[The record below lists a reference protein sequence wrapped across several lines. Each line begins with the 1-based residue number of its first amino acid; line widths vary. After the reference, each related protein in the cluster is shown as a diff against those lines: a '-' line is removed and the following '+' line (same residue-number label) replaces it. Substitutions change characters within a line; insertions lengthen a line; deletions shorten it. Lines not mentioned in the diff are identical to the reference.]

1 LLNGKGVPL
10 AGIAGEVKTTLRKIL
25 RKVFMNKTSSI
36 FVAGGQSGLAGSAIV
51 WLLRAQ
57 GFSNIIIKTRKE
69 VDLLDQASVE
79 NFFAKLHP
87 DYVYLA
93 AAKVGGIWA
102 NNTKKADFIYD
113 NIQIQTNVIYNA
125 WKYKTKKL
133 LFLGSSCV
141 YPKLAKQPIKEEYF
155 MTGPLDPTN
164 DAYAIAKIAGIKM
177 CQSFNDQ
184 YKTNFISV
192 MPTNL
197 YGPNDN
203 FDINDSHV
211 LPAMIR
217 KFHEAK
223 IQNRNEVVLWGDGS
237 PKREFLYV
245 DDLADASVFL
255 MEHYDNS
262 EIINIGCGQDQ
273 TIRELAEM
281 VQKVVGFNG
290 VITWDTTKPNGT
302 PRKQL
307 SVKKLFSL
315 GWKPKTKLREGIQLE
330 YEWFLAHKK
339 EILSREK
346 RNLQ

>member
-1 LLNGKGVPL
+1 MK
-10 AGIAGEVKTTLRKIL
+10 KHD
-25 RKVFMNKTSSI
+25 SI
-36 FVAGGQSGLAGSAIV
+36 YVAGGQSGLVGTALV
-51 WLLRAQ
+51 RNLQ
-57 GFSNIIIKTRKE
+57 GKGYRNIILRSRIQ
-69 VDLLDQASVE
+69 VDLLNMDAVE
-79 NFFAKLHP
+79 RFFKKYRP
-87 DYVYLA
+87 MYVFLA

-102 NNTKKADFIYD
+102 NSTQKADFIYD
-113 NIQIQTNVIYNA
+113 NLQIQTNIIYNA

-133 LFLGSSCV
+133 VFLGSSCI

-155 MTGPLDPTN
+155 MTGPLEPTN

-184 YKTNFISV
+184 YRTNFISV

-203 FDINDSHV
+203 FDLNDSHV

-223 IQNRNEVVLWGDGS
+223 VQNKKEVVLWGDGS

-245 DDLADASVFL
+245 DDMADACVYL

-262 EIINIGCGQDQ
+262 DIINIGCGKDQ
-273 TIRELAEM
+273 TIKELAQI
-281 VQKVVGFNG
+281 VQKVIGFKG
-290 VITWDTTKPNGT
+290 VITWDTTKPNGMM
-302 PRKQL
+302 RKQL

-315 GWKPKTKLREGIQLE
+315 GWRPRVSLLKGIQME
-330 YEWFLAHKK
+330 YEWFLTH
-339 EILSREK
+339 
-346 RNLQ
+346 N